1 MCVLV
6 VEDEP
11 IVRELMAECL
21 ADAGFEVE
29 EAESGDEAVEMILQ
43 QPCRFAAL
51 VTDFQM
57 PGHLDGSEVAAVI
70 RRRQPDIPVVI
81 ASGRPDMFLD
91 SWQSELGYTLLRKP
105 FGLDQLVRL
114 VQRLV
119 QRPATPAGT
128 FKAATSKA
136 GMFKVPGC

>member
-11 IVRELMAECL
+11 TVRELMAECL
-21 ADAGFEVE
+21 AGAGFGGE
-29 EAESGDEAVEMILQ
+29 EAQSGEEAVEITRE

-57 PGHLDGSEVAAVI
+57 PGHFDGSEVAAVI

-81 ASGRPDMFLD
+81 ASGRPDMFLE
-91 SWQSELGYTLLRKP
+91 SWHSELGHPQIRKP
-105 FGLDQLVRL
+105 F
-114 VQRLV
+114 
-119 QRPATPAGT
+119 RPH
-128 FKAATSKA
+128 
-136 GMFKVPGC
+136 